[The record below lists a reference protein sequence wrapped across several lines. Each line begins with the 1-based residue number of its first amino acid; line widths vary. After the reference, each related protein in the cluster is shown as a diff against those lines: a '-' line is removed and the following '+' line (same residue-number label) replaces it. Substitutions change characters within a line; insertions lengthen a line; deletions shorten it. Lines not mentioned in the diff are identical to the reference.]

1 MESPMTSR
9 QPFDILLP
17 DKLDPAFF
25 FPVTFLPWI
34 VPRDGALSWLG
45 GRTNRYHWRRYES

>member
-1 MESPMTSR
+1 MTRR

-25 FPVTFLPWI
+25 CPVTFLPWI
-34 VPRDGALSWLG
+34 MPQDGTLSWFG
-45 GRTNRYHWRRYES
+45 GQTNRYHWRRYES

>member
-25 FPVTFLPWI
+25 IPVTFLPWI
-34 VPRDGALSWLG
+34 VLQDGALSWLG